1 MPVAIYRF
9 ARDLRLEDHAGLS
22 AASAHGDIAPVL
34 IVDLELEE
42 RLRSSPRRAAYFCGA
57 AAALA
62 AALRD
67 RGSALIVRR
76 GEAAAAVGRLCGE
89 LGAKAVAWSASYD
102 RAGIA
107 GGIDLQAAVEER
119 GARAI
124 VVHDA
129 PAIPPEESTAA
140 RSSAG
145 DGYKAFVPYYD
156 VWRELEPGS
165 FEAPLLLSFIPA
177 GVRSEPL
184 PQPADFGS
192 SEPVPDCG
200 APRAREKLEAFLRGP
215 ALQYSFAINAPADDL
230 TSHLSA
236 DLTFGTIAARTVVRE
251 TRNRMDDPFL
261 LSEERASLRLF
272 ARAIAMRDFFLQ
284 LSWYN
289 PQTSDGALQEKMRD
303 FPFSPSHPQLEAWR
317 EGRTGFPLVD
327 AGIRQLH
334 ATGWMHP
341 RVRAIAAS
349 FLCFD
354 LGVDWRVGMA
364 EWDRYLI
371 EDDPALSI
379 GNWQWIAGVGADLAA
394 YPRIYNPHKQAR
406 RFDPGGSYARK
417 WIAELAHGPAGGLS
431 ESQKSSAQIELPLG
445 GADRYPRPVVDHER
459 AARDFL
465 ARQQQCVTPA
475 GGRRSSRGSRE
486 RARRRRARPCCR
498 KTRALR

>member
-1 MPVAIYRF
+1 MPVAVYRF
-9 ARDLRLEDHAGLS
+9 TRDLRLDDHAGLS
-22 AASAHGDIAPVL
+22 AASAHGDIAPAL
-34 IVDLELEE
+34 ILDRQLED
-42 RLRSSPRRAAYFCGA
+42 RLRSSPRRAAHFCGA
-57 AAALA
+57 AAALD
-62 AALRD
+62 AALRE

-76 GEAAAAVGRLCGE
+76 GEASVELARLMQE
-89 LGAKAVAWSASYD
+89 LDAPAVAWSASYD

-107 GGIDLQAAVEER
+107 AGTDLQAALEER

-124 VVHDA
+124 VVHDS

-145 DGYKAFVPYYD
+145 AGYKAFVPYYD

-165 FEAPLLLSFIPA
+165 YEAPLLLSFMPA
-177 GVRSEPL
+177 GVPSEPL
-184 PQPADFGS
+184 PQPSDFGS
-192 SEPVPDCG
+192 DAPVPDAG
-200 APRAREKLEAFLRGP
+200 APRAREKLERFLRGQ
-215 ALQYSFAINAPADDL
+215 ALQYSFAINVPADDR

-236 DLTFGTIAARTVVRE
+236 DLTLGTLAARTVLRE
-251 TRNRMDDPFL
+251 TRNRMEDPFL

-272 ARAIAMRDFFLQ
+272 ARALAMRDFFLQ

-289 PQTSDGALQEKMRD
+289 PQTSEVALQEKMRE
-303 FPFSPSHPQLEAWR
+303 FPFLQSHPQLEAWR

-327 AGIRQLH
+327 AGMRQLR

-354 LGVDWRVGMA
+354 LGIDWRVGMA

-371 EDDPALSI
+371 EDDPALGV

-394 YPRIYNPHKQAR
+394 YPRVYNPYKQAR
-406 RFDPGGSYARK
+406 RFDPDGAYARR
-417 WIAELAHGPAGGLS
+417 WIAELAHGPAPGLS
-431 ESQKSSAQIELPLG
+431 ETQPGSAQIELPLG
-445 GADRYPRPVVDHER
+445 GAERYPRPVLDHDR

-465 ARQQQCVTPA
+465 ARYQEFVTPA
-475 GGRRSSRGSRE
+475 GGRRSSRR
-486 RARRRRARPCCR
+486 
-498 KTRALR
+498 